1 MLLRKYRI
9 AGLNL
14 RSAAV
19 GSEPA
24 SAGCCGL
31 ERGLRGKM
39 KIFEKLIEIN
49 LPSGCLSAALQ
60 QAAANFVFMRK
71 CVLE

>member
-1 MLLRKYRI
+1 MGIPERTLL
-9 AGLNL
+9 
-14 RSAAV
+14 V
-19 GSEPA
+19 
-24 SAGCCGL
+24 
-31 ERGLRGKM
+31 ERTLRGKM

-71 CVLE
+71 VYWSKKGQ